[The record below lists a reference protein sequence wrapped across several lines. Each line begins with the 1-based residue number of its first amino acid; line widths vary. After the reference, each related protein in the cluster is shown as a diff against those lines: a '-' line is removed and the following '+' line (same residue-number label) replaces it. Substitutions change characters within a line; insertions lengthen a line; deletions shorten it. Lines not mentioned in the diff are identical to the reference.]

1 MNNFIKHDSVKPDL
15 VRQDLVK
22 QDLVKLVGIARLAAE
37 GTLLGEKRRVEYRSL
52 PSRKWLNRCNSERVP
67 FHWTINPYRG
77 CEYGCKYCYARFTH
91 EFLERR
97 SPEAFETEIYAK
109 VWDAPAFR
117 RELHS
122 VKPGE
127 VIGIGTATDPYQP
140 AERTHGLTRQ
150 VLDSMRLMR
159 GAAIYIT
166 TKSDLV
172 PRDIDLL
179 KALAVHNDV
188 HVTLTVTTMNRKL
201 ARLTEPYAPRPDLR
215 IGAVRKLSDAGV
227 PVSVF
232 ASPVL
237 PMITDSEK
245 NLTEVARAARDAG
258 ADQFGANVLFLMP
271 AAQRVFFPLLA
282 EKFPELLKKYERSY
296 AEGAYLKGA
305 YPDRI
310 RALVSDIRTKVGL
323 GTRNRPVAD
332 VFQEQNTQ
340 MQPQMALF

>member
-1 MNNFIKHDSVKPDL
+1 MENVG
-15 VRQDLVK
+15 
-22 QDLVKLVGIARLAAE
+22 KLIGIARLAAE
-37 GTLLGEKRRVEYRSL
+37 GVVLGEKRRVEYRSL
-52 PSRKWLNRCNSERVP
+52 PSRKWLNRCESERVP

-97 SPEAFETEIYAK
+97 DPAAFETEIYAK
-109 VWDAPAFR
+109 VWNAPAFR

-127 VIGIGTATDPYQP
+127 TIGIGTATDPYQP

-159 GAAIYIT
+159 GVSIYIT

-172 PRDIDLL
+172 ARDADLL
-179 KALAVHNDV
+179 ETLSASNDV
-188 HVTLTVTTMNRKL
+188 RVTLTVTTMNRKL

-215 IGAVRKLSDAGV
+215 IAAVQKLAQAGV
-227 PVSVF
+227 RVGVI

-245 NLTEVARAARDAG
+245 NLSAVAQAAHDAG
-258 ADQFGANVLFLMP
+258 ADQWGANVLFLMP
-271 AAQRVFFPLLA
+271 SAQRVFFPFVA
-282 EKFPELLKKYERSY
+282 QHFPDLFKRYERSY
-296 AEGAYLKGA
+296 AEGAYLRGA
-305 YPDRI
+305 YPERI
-310 RALVSDIRTKVGL
+310 RTLVNDIRAKVGIGARTQSL
-323 GTRNRPVAD
+323 AD
-332 VFQEQNTQ
+332 AFGERIRRSEGDSLPNNAAL
-340 MQPQMALF
+340 QPQMALF